1 MLSLFNHP
9 GGAVVDAVPQPSP
22 EASPESSPE
31 AAPESAA
38 APRTE
43 FEIVLGSRQMASVLF
58 LAVVIIV
65 VFSAGAYLAGKS
77 VSPRDVSAAAPIAAA
92 PAATPDVPIPAP
104 LPFATIKRGKQPAA
118 APAKTADEPPLFAT
132 PVPKKIYIQMAAVE
146 KGLAM
151 IFADGLR
158 RRGLDGFVAPGPNEK
173 LFRVLIGPLP
183 DEASYKRVKNEVDQ
197 IGLNVFPRRYE
208 Q

>member
-1 MLSLFNHP
+1 
-9 GGAVVDAVPQPSP
+9 V
-22 EASPESSPE
+22 
-31 AAPESAA
+31 
-38 APRTE
+38 
-43 FEIVLGSRQMASVLF
+43 
-58 LAVVIIV
+58 
-65 VFSAGAYLAGKS
+65 GKS
-77 VSPRDVSAAAPIAAA
+77 VSPRDVAAAAPVSSPT
-92 PAATPDVPIPAP
+92 PAATSATPIPTP
-104 LPFATIKRGKQPAA
+104 LPVATIKRGKQPTV
-118 APAKTADEPPLFAT
+118 APGKTTEEPPLFAT

-151 IFADGLR
+151 IFAEGLR

-183 DEASYKRVKNEVDQ
+183 DEAAYKRVKNEVDQ